1 VTERVDFEKAD
12 AVKCADRQGEGFHSI
27 TSIIS

>member
-1 VTERVDFEKAD
+1 VDFTKAD
-12 AVKCADRQGEGFHSI
+12 AVKCADWQGEGFHSI